1 MDNGVGSY
9 RRFLDGDE
17 EGLAEIIR
25 YQKDGLILF
34 INGIVHNIHTAEE
47 LTEEVFVKLV
57 VKRPR
62 FFGKSSFKT
71 WLYAIARNV
80 AYEHLRSRRATAELT
95 DEEMQRM
102 ISEEDDLERMYIREE
117 DRRAVH
123 RALGRLNPDY
133 SQVLYL
139 IYFEE
144 MDNSEAAAVMRKSK
158 RQGENLIYRAKSALR
173 SELLK
178 EGFCYE
184 GLY

>member
-25 YQKDGLILF
+25 DHKDGLILF

-71 WLYAIARNV
+71 RLYAIARNV
-80 AYEHLRSRRATAELT
+80 AYDNLRSRRATAELT

-117 DRRAVH
+117 NRRAVH

-158 RQGENLIYRAKSALR
+158 RQVENLIYRAKSALR

>member
-1 MDNGVGSY
+1 
-9 RRFLDGDE
+9 
-17 EGLAEIIR
+17 
-25 YQKDGLILF
+25 
-34 INGIVHNIHTAEE
+34 
-47 LTEEVFVKLV
+47 
-57 VKRPR
+57 
-62 FFGKSSFKT
+62 
-71 WLYAIARNV
+71 
-80 AYEHLRSRRATAELT
+80 
-95 DEEMQRM
+95 M

-117 DRRAVH
+117 NRRAVH

-158 RQGENLIYRAKSALR
+158 RQVENLIYRAKSALR

>member
-25 YQKDGLILF
+25 DHKDGLILF

-80 AYEHLRSRRATAELT
+80 AYDHLRSRRATAELT

-102 ISEEDDLERMYIREE
+102 ISEEDDLERMYIRERT
-117 DRRAVH
+117 DARYTGRSADSTRTTARCCTLFTLRKWTAVK
-123 RALGRLNPDY
+123 P
-133 SQVLYL
+133 QP
-139 IYFEE
+139 
-144 MDNSEAAAVMRKSK
+144 
-158 RQGENLIYRAKSALR
+158 
-173 SELLK
+173 
-178 EGFCYE
+178 
-184 GLY
+184 

>member
-25 YQKDGLILF
+25 DHKDGLILF

-80 AYEHLRSRRATAELT
+80 AYDLCARGARRRSLQ
-95 DEEMQRM
+95 MKKCK
-102 ISEEDDLERMYIREE
+102 
-117 DRRAVH
+117 
-123 RALGRLNPDY
+123 G
-133 SQVLYL
+133 
-139 IYFEE
+139 
-144 MDNSEAAAVMRKSK
+144 
-158 RQGENLIYRAKSALR
+158 
-173 SELLK
+173 
-178 EGFCYE
+178 
-184 GLY
+184 